1 MKTLDLKGYK
11 RLLPENYRVKND
23 SFGNR
28 RYWAL
33 SEDIKTLNWKEV
45 GTLAISET
53 EKKKSYRFLEF

>member
-1 MKTLDLKGYK
+1 MTVLVIGGIEHCLRISKH
-11 RLLPENYRVKND
+11 
-23 SFGNR
+23 
-28 RYWAL
+28 WAL